1 MVVVSRQPSNARTL
15 SEHEIVEAAL
25 RVVRKDGLVN
35 LSMRRL
41 SRELGMSPMA
51 PYYYVADKEELL
63 DLVVSAAL
71 TGISAPPRDDGP
83 WQVRLRTLVDQVELR
98 LREYPGLGDVLIEQM
113 MRKQLT
119 LISDVMEILLD
130 AGFTDRNVLA
140 GYATIHIYLFGRSK
154 VAVHELPGPEQ
165 RLPAAIE
172 RVRPH
177 LADLGGAYLYE
188 FGIETLIDG
197 LEQQLVRGRHGQ

>member
-1 MVVVSRQPSNARTL
+1 MSKPPNTSRSL
-15 SEHEIVEAAL
+15 SEREIVEAAL
-25 RVVRKDGLVN
+25 RVVQKDGLAN

-51 PYYYVADKEELL
+51 PYYYVADKKELL

-71 TGISAPPRDDGP
+71 AGIRPPTRDSGT
-83 WQVRLRTLVDQVELR
+83 WQHRLRIVIDQIEER
-98 LREYPGLGDVLIEQM
+98 LRKHPGLGDVLLEQM
-113 MRKQLT
+113 MRKQLR
-119 LISDVMEILLD
+119 LIADVMEILVD

-154 VAVHELPGPEQ
+154 VARDNSQASPDQVLPPT
-165 RLPAAIE
+165 IE

-177 LADLGGAYLYE
+177 LTELDSEYFYD
-188 FGIETLIDG
+188 FGIETLIAG
-197 LEQQLVRGRHGQ
+197 LEVQLVHQQRPQ